1 MVVPPLREFVYSAPT
16 SLITRTP
23 TQWLED
29 CIVAGNSNILVLVD
43 SEHVPLRVMPLYY
56 LLGIVEPKVNVVFSP
71 ENAGEVPAYMADE
84 ATHRAA
90 EYSPMT
96 MAVLNMTLP
105 LDTIINQV
113 TNAPETCWVVVNQ
126 QYQYLGILET
136 RKLLATV
143 IAQPATLLTPANS
156 PTAAIAPC
164 IESIDSMQAM
174 GSATTVQQQQ
184 ISQSNTALL
193 TYLGHELKT
202 PLTSLLGLA
211 SLLRTGRLGELN
223 TRQFRYVSLI
233 QQHCRRLATWV
244 NTFIDLG
251 RIDSGSLKLIPHI
264 LDLAQVW
271 RESYRQATLRLGRET
286 LEPAYLPPLLEASAP
301 TVTLVAD
308 PPRLQQML
316 TCLIQTALVTQVT
329 ESEEQTEFPLQLE
342 IFEGWIAFVATGL
355 DEVLNSSQ
363 LSDTSFALP
372 FPSMLGGPST
382 ISSEIGHWLEWLLV
396 RKLAQLHGGELVWM
410 AHARHGICPTLLLPT
425 NPAPIPANNSRFL
438 LLLASNQVEQTSAI
452 SQQASQLNYRLL
464 LTHKVKDAVEV
475 LAHLPLAIVLVFV
488 EGLESVAHLQALK
501 AQLTETEHLL
511 IALVPPKWS
520 ALLGELPADRE
531 LLWPANT
538 LGSVLLQPQT
548 VTPAPNRIT
557 VLYLKAIDLDAPP
570 LDGIALQLPHIFHEF
585 GCRVLEVDDLEQAGL
600 LRRVWHPDV
609 AILDPDMP
617 NPEAYLQVF
626 SSVPE
631 LISLPLITLTMAST
645 QAAHKLKNLQVFPC
659 LIGETPWDTPDASDR
674 MAAWLIQVLRV
685 AATHNL

>member
-1 MVVPPLREFVYSAPT
+1 MPPLREFIHAAPT
-16 SLITRTP
+16 SLITGVP

-29 CIVAGNSNILVLVD
+29 CIAAGNSDILVLVD
-43 SEHVPLRVMPLYY
+43 SEDVPLRVMPLHY
-56 LLGIVEPKVNVVFSP
+56 LLGISEPTANRILAP
-71 ENAGEVPAYMADE
+71 DIAGEGATYPADAV
-84 ATHRAA
+84 AHRALA

-105 LDTIINQV
+105 ITTIVTQV
-113 TNAPETCWVVVNQ
+113 ASAPETCWVVVNQ
-126 QYQYLGILET
+126 QQQYLGVLAT
-136 RKLLATV
+136 RKFLATA
-143 IAQPATLLTPANS
+143 IAQATTLSTSASLSAD
-156 PTAAIAPC
+156 AIALP
-164 IESIDSMQAM
+164 IDSMD
-174 GSATTVQQQQ
+174 SETTIQQQQ

-211 SLLRTGRLGELN
+211 SLLRTQRLGDLN
-223 TRQFRYVSLI
+223 PRQVRYVSLI
-233 QQHCRRLATWV
+233 QQHCRRLSTWV

-264 LDLAQVW
+264 LDLAHVW
-271 RESYRQATLRLGRET
+271 RESYRQASLRLGRET
-286 LEPAYLPPLLEASAP
+286 SEPPDLPPLLEASAP

-342 IFEGWIAFVATGL
+342 IFDDWVAFIATGL

-363 LSDTSFALP
+363 LADTSFALP
-372 FPSMLGGPST
+372 FPSMLGGSST
-382 ISSEIGHWLEWLLV
+382 LASEIGHWLEWLLV

-410 AHARHGICPTLLLPT
+410 AHSRHGTCPTLLLPT
-425 NPAPIPANNSRFL
+425 TPAPIPVQNSRFL

-464 LTHKVKDAVEV
+464 LTHKVKDAIEIT
-475 LAHLPLAIVLVFV
+475 AHLPLAIILVFV
-488 EGLESVAHLQALK
+488 EGLQSVDHLHALK
-501 AQLTETEHLL
+501 TQLNETEHLL
-511 IALVPPKWS
+511 VALVPPQWS

-538 LGSVLLQPQT
+538 LGSVLLQPPT
-548 VTPAPNRIT
+548 ITPPPNRIT
-557 VLYLKAIDLDAPP
+557 VLYLKATDLDAPQLNGP
-570 LDGIALQLPHIFHEF
+570 ALQLPHIFHEF

-600 LRRVWHPDV
+600 LRRVWRPDV
-609 AILDPDMP
+609 AILDPDIA
-617 NPEAYLQVF
+617 NPEAYLQIF
-626 SSVPE
+626 SSLPE
-631 LISLPLITLTMAST
+631 LVSLPLITLTMAST

-659 LIGETPWDTPDASDR
+659 LVGETPWDTPDASDR

-685 AATHNL
+685 AATHNR